1 MSKVMVAM
9 LLCCCGSKDVSQMG
23 GAIIVRGE
31 GKDNERES
39 QVAWFRVCVQAFTSG
54 DSLF

>member
-9 LLCCCGSKDVSQMG
+9 LCCGSKDASQMG